1 MYPKTI
7 ITYEWIHEKD
17 KCILL
22 YILLFFYRKLK
33 DGFIIN
39 AVKST
44 FYKSFKY
51 TGLRGYK
58 DTKIQG
64 YKDTRIQRY
73 KDTKIHV
80 SFLFLGVYA

>member
-7 ITYEWIHEKD
+7 ITYEREHEKD
-17 KCILL
+17 KCILF
-22 YILLFFYRKLK
+22 YILLFFYRKPK

-44 FYKSFKY
+44 FYKLFKN
-51 TGLRGYK
+51 TR
-58 DTKIQG
+58 IQG

-73 KDTKIHV
+73 KDTKIQGYKDTKIHV
-80 SFLFLGVYA
+80 SFLFLGVHA

>member
-1 MYPKTI
+1 MSGNMKRINVSFFIFY
-7 ITYEWIHEKD
+7 Y
-17 KCILL
+17 
-22 YILLFFYRKLK
+22 FFYRKPK

-44 FYKSFKY
+44 FYKLFKN
-51 TGLRGYK
+51 TRIQRYK

-64 YKDTRIQRY
+64 YKDTKIQGY

-80 SFLFLGVYA
+80 SFLFLGVHA